1 MTEKHKIFIYIVQ
14 ILFVCSI
21 SYGSQSLQ
29 LENVTDWGAAVARY
43 VIYLLLI
50 KGSHEACILGYNI
63 LKTKKSPDWLKTFE
77 KCKPYFFL
85 FGASTAAL
93 VYLKQKVL
101 GSDFLLLFIGY
112 LIKKYPEMEKKPT
125 TINYGTGMAC
135 GFVEGYLSHVIPSD
149 GAEIVGLVQN
159 MTRFEDKHNIVF
171 PVKRLIIVITKSLYC
186 PPDLKAFNKENR
198 DDLPHLEARQ
208 VIGPPD
214 TEATCDYAETWLFE
228 NLSSDGVY
236 SSHDVACS
244 NLQSISSLQDVQRD
258 VAGVKNRTYRNSVY
272 KIVRPGHA
280 PVSLAAECATPLH
293 TLHRVMER
301 RALYEHLANV
311 DVDEVVQD
319 FCSTLQAIIDK
330 SPDYRGKC
338 ELVYYDDTD
347 TSQNLADVLLDKIRE
362 LEPNFENIKRT

>member
-208 VIGPPD
+208 
-214 TEATCDYAETWLFE
+214 
-228 NLSSDGVY
+228 
-236 SSHDVACS
+236 
-244 NLQSISSLQDVQRD
+244 SLQDVQRD